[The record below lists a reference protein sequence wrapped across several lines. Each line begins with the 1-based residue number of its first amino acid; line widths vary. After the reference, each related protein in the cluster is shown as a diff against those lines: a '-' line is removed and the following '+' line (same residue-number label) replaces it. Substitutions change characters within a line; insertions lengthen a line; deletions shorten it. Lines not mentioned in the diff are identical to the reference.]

1 MEKIK
6 KISER
11 RKIFYIVLLILTVI
25 LIISLIFSNTYIDT
39 ENITFKSRDIPES
52 FDGAKIVIKVRFMQ

>member
-39 ENITFKSRDIPES
+39 ENITLKAEIFP
-52 FDGAKIVIKVRFMQ
+52 KVLTAQR